1 MNVHYRVHNRPPHVP
16 VVRQINPAQAIS
28 LSYFFDI
35 DTPPPP
41 KKHKLFTTI
50 DVFLTKAH
58 GVLCE
63 VRTESLHIMTV
74 EQLASGSAPR
84 PPSFSCPSH
93 PACPP
98 RHRTHTRSHLVTPSQ
113 NHTPV
118 FGSGVA
124 DHRKIFSR
132 TRRRV
137 QPTTRRNTF

>member
-1 MNVHYRVHNRPPHVP
+1 MFITVFTTGRHMSLLSDRSIQPKPSLYP
-16 VVRQINPAQAIS
+16 IS
-28 LSYFFDI
+28 LISI
-35 DTPPPP
+35 PPPPP